1 MRVLVIED
9 DPETAEYIGEG
20 LTHAGHSVS
29 VATEGDMGLKLAL
42 TEKFD
47 VLIIDRMLPRIDG
60 LTVIADLRNASIDT
74 PALCLTALGGVED
87 RVSGLEA
94 GADDYLSKPFEMAEL
109 MARVNAL
116 VRRSAKAT
124 KNTTMRVADLELD
137 QITRKVTRGGTGIDL
152 LPREFALLELLMQ
165 NSGRVVTRAM
175 LLKHVW
181 DFHFE
186 PKTSLV
192 ETHMSRLRTKIDR
205 PFEQTLLHTIRG
217 RGYRI
222 DEAG

>member
-1 MRVLVIED
+1 MRILLIED
-9 DPETAEYIGEG
+9 DPETSAFIGEG
-20 LTHAGHSVS
+20 LTNAGHEVRY
-29 VATEGDMGLKLAL
+29 AARGDLGLQLAAV
-42 TEKFD
+42 EPFD
-47 VLIIDRMLPRIDG
+47 ILIVDRMLPKMNG
-60 LTVIADLRNASIDT
+60 LTLIMELRRARIET

-94 GADDYLSKPFEMAEL
+94 GADDYLVKPFEMTEL

-116 VRRSAKAT
+116 ARRSSKSSKDPT
-124 KNTTMRVADLELD
+124 LRVSDLELNL
-137 QITRKVTRGGTGIDL
+137 ITRKVTRAGTVIDL

-205 PFEQTLLHTIRG
+205 PFGLSLLHTVRG
-217 RGYRI
+217 KGYRL